1 MTHDSHPTG
10 VHFRARGRM
19 AVHTIWD
26 YITRPIA
33 KTIDDVPWCA
43 EAISPDWLTAV
54 LCGRVKG
61 ARVVSVEIC
70 GGDQGSS
77 VRRHLKAAY
86 NEEGRNVGL
95 PENLFCK
102 TTPTVLTR
110 LATGLS
116 AAGEARFYRQIRPEL
131 NIEAP
136 SCYHSAWDRKSGR
149 SVHLFNDLIATKAA
163 QFCKWPTPI
172 SRQQAEQIVDTLA
185 TVHGRY
191 YDSARFSS
199 DLKWLLTFEDFFRAG
214 ERVGLRECHERAM
227 TQAEAVI
234 PQDVSRRRAGIWP
247 STIKALELHAKG
259 TPTLLHSDVHLGN
272 WYITGEGRMGLCD
285 WQCLGKGHWARDVS
299 YAIST
304 TLAIED
310 RRAWERDLLKRYL
323 DQMQEKCGLGITFDE
338 AWDLY
343 RQQIFLA
350 LLTWTP
356 TLVHTRTTPDMQ
368 PEEMSLEMIK
378 RMTAALSDLESFSSF
393 A

>member
-1 MTHDSHPTG
+1 
-10 VHFRARGRM
+10 
-19 AVHTIWD
+19 
-26 YITRPIA
+26 
-33 KTIDDVPWCA
+33 VP
-43 EAISPDWLTAV
+43 
-54 LCGRVKG
+54 R

-77 VRRHLKAAY
+77 VRRRLKATY
-86 NEEGRNVGL
+86 NEEGRNAGL

-116 AAGEARFYRQIRPEL
+116 AAGEARFYRKIRPEL

-149 SVHLFNDLIATKAA
+149 SVHLFNDLIETKAA
-163 QFCKWPTPI
+163 QFCRWRTPI

-185 TVHGRY
+185 TVHSRY
-191 YDSARFSS
+191 YDSARFNS
-199 DLKWLLTFEDFFRAG
+199 DLKWILTFEDFFRAG
-214 ERVGLRECHERAM
+214 ERVGLRECHEQAM
-227 TQAEAVI
+227 IEAEAVI
-234 PQDVSRRRAGIWP
+234 PPDVSRRRAGIWP
-247 STIKALELHAKG
+247 STMKALELHSKEAR
-259 TPTLLHSDVHLGN
+259 TLLHSDVHLGN
-272 WYITGEGRMGLCD
+272 WYITREGRMGLCD
-285 WQCLGKGHWARDVS
+285 WQCLGKGHWARDFS

-310 RRAWERDLLKRYL
+310 RGAWERDLLKRYL
-323 DQMQEKCGLGITFDE
+323 EQMQEKCAVGVTFDE
-338 AWDLY
+338 AWNLY

-350 LLTWTP
+350 LLMWTP

-378 RMTAALSDLESFSSF
+378 RMTAAMSDLESLSSF
-393 A
+393 D

>member
-1 MTHDSHPTG
+1 MTQDSRLTG

-26 YITRPIA
+26 YVTRPIA

-54 LCGRVKG
+54 LCGDVRG
-61 ARVVSVEIC
+61 ARVVTVEIC

-77 VRRHLKAAY
+77 VRRQLKASY
-86 NEEGRNVGL
+86 NEEGRRAGL

-136 SCYHSAWDRKSGR
+136 TCYHSAWDRKSGR
-149 SVHLFNDLIATKAA
+149 SVHLFNDLIAAKAA

-172 SRQQAEQIVDTLA
+172 SRQQAEQIIDTLA

-199 DLKWLLTFEDFFRAG
+199 DLKWVLTFEDFFRAG

-227 TQAEAVI
+227 IQAEAVI
-234 PQDVSRRRAGIWP
+234 PPDVSRHRAGIWP
-247 STIKALELHAKG
+247 STIKALELHTKG

-299 YAIST
+299 YAVST

-310 RRAWERDLLKRYL
+310 RRAWERDLLERYL
-323 DQMQEKCGLGITFDE
+323 DQMRETCSLGITFDE

-350 LLTWTP
+350 LLMWTP

-378 RMTAALSDLESFSSF
+378 RMTAAISDLESLRSF

>member
-1 MTHDSHPTG
+1 MTQDSRSTG

-43 EAISPDWLTAV
+43 EAISPEWLTAV
-54 LCGRVKG
+54 LCGEVSG
-61 ARVVSVEIC
+61 ARVVTVEIC

-77 VRRHLKAAY
+77 VRRQLKVSY
-86 NEEGRNVGL
+86 NEEGRNAGL

-116 AAGEARFYRQIRPEL
+116 AAGEARFYRQLRPEL

-136 SCYHSAWDRKSGR
+136 TCYHSAWDRKSGR
-149 SVHLFNDLIATKAA
+149 SVHLFNDLIATRSA

-199 DLKWLLTFEDFFRAG
+199 DLKWILTFEDFFRAG
-214 ERVGLRECHERAM
+214 ERVGLRECHEQAM
-227 TQAEAVI
+227 IKAEAVI
-234 PQDVSRRRAGIWP
+234 PADVSCDRAGIWP
-247 STIKALELHAKG
+247 STIKALELHRKG
-259 TPTLLHSDVHLGN
+259 TSTLIHSDVHLGN
-272 WYITGEGRMGLCD
+272 WYITGDGRMGLCD
-285 WQCLGKGHWARDVS
+285 WQCLAKGHWARDIS

-323 DQMQEKCGLGITFDE
+323 DQMREKCGLGITFDE

-350 LLTWTP
+350 LLMWTP

-378 RMTAALSDLESFSSF
+378 RMTAAISDLESLRSF

>member
-1 MTHDSHPTG
+1 MRKRYRLTG
-10 VHFRARGRM
+10 SPLFYAAVSRARG
-19 AVHTIWD
+19 WSS
-26 YITRPIA
+26 
-33 KTIDDVPWCA
+33 A
-43 EAISPDWLTAV
+43 EV
-54 LCGRVKG
+54 
-61 ARVVSVEIC
+61 C

-77 VRRHLKAAY
+77 VRRQLKAAY
-86 NEEGRNVGL
+86 NDEGKNAGL

-116 AAGEARFYRQIRPEL
+116 AAGEGRFYRQIRPEL

-136 SCYHSAWDRKSGR
+136 TCYHSAWDRNSGR
-149 SVHLFNDLIATKAA
+149 SVHLFGDLIATKSAS
-163 QFCKWPTPI
+163 FCRWHTPI
-172 SRQQAEQIVDTLA
+172 SRQQAEDIVDTLA
-185 TVHGRY
+185 TVHSLL
-191 YDSARFSS
+191 YDSPRFSS
-199 DLKWLLTFEDFFRAG
+199 DLKWLLTYEDFFRAG
-214 ERVGLRECHERAM
+214 ERVGLRECHEQAM
-227 TQAEAVI
+227 IKAEAII
-234 PQDVSRRRAGIWP
+234 PPDVSRRRAEIWP
-247 STIKALELHAKG
+247 STIKALELHKKG
-259 TPTLLHSDVHLGN
+259 PPTLLHSDVHLGN
-272 WYITGEGRMGLCD
+272 WYVTGEGKMGLCD

-310 RRAWERDLLKRYL
+310 RRAWERDLLRRYL
-323 DQMQEKCGLGITFDE
+323 DRMREKCGLGITFDE

-350 LLTWTP
+350 LLMWTP

-378 RMTAALSDLESFSSF
+378 RMTAAISDLESLGSF